1 MPSLNINRLW
11 QTTLLAIIVL
21 QVCTLTAA
29 ILLSQQSSATRG
41 LRASLD
47 TRRAVEEL
55 EECLTDLVALEE
67 AEVESVKVLQDR
79 VPVLI
84 RAVERVTTEPN
95 ERAQVEEMALAFS
108 KYLRHWQELPPV
120 TAPEHNTARRA
131 ATHELK
137 NYVLKACQEFET
149 HHIERLDQLTDAY
162 ERLLRRLSWTIAGI
176 GTLGGVA
183 GMALGYGV
191 TRKLNRSIKQLRVQ
205 LRQAADKSGSDAED
219 ILVIGEGEIG
229 GLHSEVERLTE
240 RIEAIVTTLQQRE
253 REVLR
258 SEQLAALGQL
268 AAGIGHELRNPLTSV
283 KLIVQTGVESGGLV
297 AEDLRIVAGEICR
310 MERTLQSFLDF
321 ARPPKL
327 QRRPT
332 LLVPLIREVVDLLH
346 GRATQQRVEWKLEV
360 DNPEITVS
368 ADREQLR
375 QVFVN
380 LALNALD
387 AMPSGGTLTIRVY
400 LAAGGLAT
408 VDVLDTGPGI
418 LPSQLPRLF
427 QAFSSTKETG
437 LGMGLVICKRIVE
450 AHAGTL
456 EAANIPGSGARFTL
470 TLPVE
475 QDHAKT
481 LDR

>member
-1 MPSLNINRLW
+1 L
-11 QTTLLAIIVL
+11 
-21 QVCTLTAA
+21 
-29 ILLSQQSSATRG
+29 
-41 LRASLD
+41 
-47 TRRAVEEL
+47 
-55 EECLTDLVALEE
+55 
-67 AEVESVKVLQDR
+67 KV
-79 VPVLI
+79 
-84 RAVERVTTEPN
+84 
-95 ERAQVEEMALAFS
+95 
-108 KYLRHWQELPPV
+108 
-120 TAPEHNTARRA
+120 
-131 ATHELK
+131 
-137 NYVLKACQEFET
+137 
-149 HHIERLDQLTDAY
+149 
-162 ERLLRRLSWTIAGI
+162 
-176 GTLGGVA
+176 
-183 GMALGYGV
+183 
-191 TRKLNRSIKQLRVQ
+191 
-205 LRQAADKSGSDAED
+205 
-219 ILVIGEGEIG
+219 
-229 GLHSEVERLTE
+229 
-240 RIEAIVTTLQQRE
+240 
-253 REVLR
+253 
-258 SEQLAALGQL
+258 
-268 AAGIGHELRNPLTSV
+268 
-283 KLIVQTGVESGGLV
+283 GGLV

-470 TLPVE
+470 TLPIE
-475 QDHAKT
+475 PNDAET